1 MNFRTDLALERH
13 ESVRND
19 NPEGVM
25 LEVKDREGI
34 KISHITVLD
43 EKGEKA
49 LGKQKGK
56 YITAEIPSLE
66 KSADMLTQWSEVL
79 CDEIKSLLP
88 ENEGTVLVAGLGNKE
103 ITPDAL
109 GPECISLLL
118 ATRHI
123 KGELG
128 ESSGLSSLNS
138 VAGIVPGVLGNT
150 GIETAEILKGIVTQ
164 IKPSAVIVVD
174 ALAARSLERLG
185 NTVQMCD
192 TGVSPGSGVGNK
204 RRKIDLDFLGVPV
217 IAVGVPTVVD
227 GITVALDVIEA
238 GGVELSDEKKRDI
251 LKSEKGMMVT
261 PKEID
266 LMIKRASKLISLA
279 INRALQPSLTADDI
293 IAIVGTV

>member
-13 ESVRND
+13 ECIKDEEV
-19 NPEGVM
+19 EGVK
-25 LEVKDREGI
+25 LEVREKENI
-34 KISHITVLD
+34 KISHITVID
-43 EKGEKA
+43 ENGEKA
-49 LGKQKGK
+49 IGKKKGR

-66 KSADMLTQWSEVL
+66 ESADMLESWSGVL

-88 ENEGTVLVAGLGNKE
+88 KGDGTVLVVGLGNRD

-123 KGELG
+123 KGEIA
-128 ESSGLSSLNS
+128 ENAGLTELRS

-150 GIETAEILKGIVTQ
+150 GIESAEILKGIVTQ
-164 IKPSAVIVVD
+164 IKPSAVIVID

-185 NTVQMCD
+185 KTVQMCD

-204 RRKIDLDFLGVPV
+204 RRSIDIDFLGVPV

-238 GGVELSDEKKRDI
+238 GGVELSEEKKMKI
-251 LKSEKGMMVT
+251 LSSEKGMMVT

-266 LMIKRASKLISLA
+266 LMIKRASKLLSLSV
-279 INRALQPSLTADDI
+279 NRALQPSMTADEI
-293 IAIVGTV
+293 MSVTG

>member
-13 ESVRND
+13 ECIKDEEV
-19 NPEGVM
+19 EGVK
-25 LEVKDREGI
+25 LEVREKENI
-34 KISHITVLD
+34 KISHITVID

-49 LGKQKGK
+49 IGKKKGR

-66 KSADMLTQWSEVL
+66 ESADMLESWSGVL

-88 ENEGTVLVAGLGNKE
+88 RSDGTVLVVGLGNRD

-123 KGELG
+123 KGEIA
-128 ESSGLSSLNS
+128 ENTGLTELRS

-150 GIETAEILKGIVTQ
+150 GIESAEILKGIVTQ
-164 IKPSAVIVVD
+164 IKPSAVIVID

-185 NTVQMCD
+185 KTVQMCD

-204 RRKIDLDFLGVPV
+204 RRSIDIDFLGVPV

-238 GGVELSDEKKRDI
+238 GGVELSEEKKMKI
-251 LKSEKGMMVT
+251 LSSEKGMMVT

-266 LMIKRASKLISLA
+266 LMIKRASKLLSLSV
-279 INRALQPSLTADDI
+279 NRALQPSMTADEI
-293 IAIVGTV
+293 MSVTG

>member
-13 ESVRND
+13 ESVQND
-19 NPEGVM
+19 NPEGIK
-25 LEVKDREGI
+25 LEVKELEGI

-43 EKGEKA
+43 ERGEKA
-49 LGKQKGK
+49 IGKQKGR

-66 KSADMLTQWSEVL
+66 KSADMLEEWSRVL

-88 ENEGTVLVAGLGNKE
+88 ENEGAVLVAGLGNKE

-128 ESSGLSSLNS
+128 ESTGLSALRS

-150 GIETAEILKGIVTQ
+150 GIETAEILKGIVLQ
-164 IKPSAVIVVD
+164 IKPAAVIVID

-204 RRKIDLDFLGVPV
+204 RKKIDLDFLGVPV
-217 IAVGVPTVVD
+217 IAVGIPTVVD

-238 GGVELSDEKKRDI
+238 GGVELSAEKKKSI

-266 LMIKRASKLISLA
+266 LMIKRAAKLLSLA
-279 INRALQPSLTADDI
+279 INRALQPSMAAEDI
-293 IAIVGTV
+293 ISIVGTV

>member
-13 ESVRND
+13 ECIKDEEV
-19 NPEGVM
+19 EGVK
-25 LEVKDREGI
+25 LEVREKENI
-34 KISHITVLD
+34 KISHITVID

-49 LGKQKGK
+49 IGKKKGR

-66 KSADMLTQWSEVL
+66 ESADMLESWSGVL

-88 ENEGTVLVAGLGNKE
+88 RSDGTVLVVGLGNRD

-123 KGELG
+123 KGEIA
-128 ESSGLSSLNS
+128 ENTGLTELRS

-150 GIETAEILKGIVTQ
+150 GIESAEILKGIVTQ
-164 IKPSAVIVVD
+164 IKPSAVIVID

-185 NTVQMCD
+185 KTVQMCD

-204 RRKIDLDFLGVPV
+204 RRSIDIDFLGVPV

-227 GITVALDVIEA
+227 GITVALDVIES
-238 GGVELSDEKKRDI
+238 GGVELSEEKKMKI
-251 LKSEKGMMVT
+251 LSSEKGMMVT

-266 LMIKRASKLISLA
+266 LMIKRASKLLSLSV
-279 INRALQPSLTADDI
+279 NRALQPSMTADEI
-293 IAIVGTV
+293 MSVTG

>member
-1 MNFRTDLALERH
+1 MNFRTYLALERH
-13 ESVRND
+13 ESVKD
-19 NPEGVM
+19 EDLKGIK
-25 LEVKDREGI
+25 LEKREKQGI

-43 EKGEKA
+43 EEGEKA
-49 LGKQKGK
+49 LGKKRGR
-56 YITAEIPSLE
+56 YITAEIPGLE
-66 KSADMLTQWSEVL
+66 RSADMLEEWSGIL
-79 CDEIKSLLP
+79 AQEIRSLLTST
-88 ENEGTVLVAGLGNKE
+88 EGTVLVAGLGNRD

-123 KGELG
+123 KTELC
-128 ESSGLSSLNS
+128 ENVHLSSLRS
-138 VAGIVPGVLGNT
+138 VAGIEPGVLGNT
-150 GIETAEILKGIVTQ
+150 GIETAEILKGIAEQ
-164 IKPSAVIVVD
+164 INPSAVIVID

-204 RRKIDLDFLGVPV
+204 RMKIDSDFLGVPV

-238 GGVELSDEKKRDI
+238 CGVNLSEEKNNII
-251 LKSEKGMMVT
+251 LKSEKEMMVT

-266 LMIKRASKLISLA
+266 LMIKRAAKLISLA
-279 INRALQPSLTADDI
+279 VNRALQPDMTAEEI
-293 IAIVGTV
+293 MSVVTGV

>member
-13 ESVRND
+13 EYVKKD
-19 NPEGVM
+19 NPEGVS
-25 LEVKDREGI
+25 LEVKEKEGI

-43 EKGEKA
+43 AVGERA
-49 LGKQKGK
+49 LGKEKGR
-56 YITAEIPSLE
+56 YITAELPSLE
-66 KSADMLTQWSEVL
+66 KSADMLDCWSRVL
-79 CDEIKSLLP
+79 SDEIKALLP
-88 ENEGTVLVAGLGNKE
+88 ESEGTVLVAGLGNRD

-123 KGELG
+123 SGELK
-128 ESSGLSSLNS
+128 EALKLSSLKS

-150 GIETAEILKGIVTQ
+150 GIEAAEILRGIVNQ
-164 IKPSAVIVVD
+164 IKPVAVIVID

-204 RRKIDLDFLGVPV
+204 RQKIDCSFLGVPV

-227 GITVALDVIEA
+227 GLTVALDVIE
-238 GGVELSDEKKRDI
+238 GCNVELDSDKKSEI

-261 PKEID
+261 PKEVD
-266 LMIKRASKLISLA
+266 LMIKRASRLIALA
-279 INRALQPSLTADDI
+279 INRALQPSLSAEEIMSIT
-293 IAIVGTV
+293 G